1 MINVAFFH
9 QRFLVQAEAIAALK
23 HTPGVRVVVI
33 DIMDSPSKD
42 QSLEVCRALDNQK
55 CSLLFTINDWGM
67 DNEGE
72 IAAHCAKNGT
82 IHINWCVDDPFFM
95 EIFHGRPIMPASNRL
110 DFVSNRAY
118 VAPMRERGLNAH
130 FLPLAADPAIF
141 FPPAEAPPY
150 ARDLCFVGNSYRKQ
164 IDEFCS
170 SCEGLMERLVPFM
183 GDVLHRYER
192 NMLIDLEREVA
203 AELDG
208 QTLPPSLSKRKATFI
223 VKHFISYL
231 FRKRTVCS
239 LAREFPGFVVFG
251 DPFWKCDLPD
261 EKVSTTVGY
270 YANLRDTYV
279 RTKINIDINRV
290 VITEGLTQRV
300 FDCSAC
306 GGFIITN
313 NKSIIN
319 EFFETKTVEKELVT
333 FDNERHLKDLIN
345 HYLMNEEERLAIARR
360 AQKKV
365 LGEHTYDHRM
375 RTIFKILSEQMNQ
388 ALHYPA

>member
-9 QRFLVQAEAIAALK
+9 QHFLVQTEVITALK
-23 HTPGVRVVVI
+23 RLPGVRVVVI
-33 DIMDSPSKD
+33 EIADDPAKEQSMEACRVLD
-42 QSLEVCRALDNQK
+42 QQD

-67 DNEGE
+67 DNEGL
-72 IAAHCAKNGT
+72 IAAACKKNAG

-95 EIFHGRPIMPASNRL
+95 EVFHGRPIAAASNRL

-118 VAPMRERGLNAH
+118 VAPMREKGLNAH

-141 FPPAEAPPY
+141 YPPAEKPDY
-150 ARDLCFVGNSYRKQ
+150 AHDLCFVGNSYRAQ
-164 IDEFCS
+164 VNDFCS
-170 SCEGLMERLVPFM
+170 PCEGLMERLVPFM
-183 GDVLHRYER
+183 GDVLKRYEK
-192 NMLIDLEREVA
+192 NMLIDLEQEVA
-203 AELDG
+203 AQLDRQEL
-208 QTLPPSLSKRKATFI
+208 PSSLSKPKAIFI

-231 FRKRTVCS
+231 FRKRAICS

-261 EKVSTTVGY
+261 EKVFTTVGY
-270 YANLRDTYV
+270 YTNLRDTYV
-279 RTKINIDINRV
+279 STKINIDINRV

-319 EFFETKTVEKELVT
+319 EFFETGVAGKEIVT
-333 FDNERHLKDLIN
+333 FDNERHLKELIN
-345 HYLMNEEERLAIARR
+345 HYLTHEDERKAIARR
-360 AQKKV
+360 AQERV
-365 LGEHTYDHRM
+365 LKEHTYDHRM
-375 RTIFKILSEQMNQ
+375 RIVFKILSKQMDH
-388 ALHYPA
+388 ALRP